1 MRKKNS
7 IILWSIY
14 FDSIQTR
21 KGGRKVSK
29 NLAVSSPKIEH
40 LQRAAKR
47 LGLQPE
53 VNFEAAHPSCPWRKT
68 GFLVLPKT
76 ESKTQMIKKVAKELS
91 ILLR

>member
-14 FDSIQTR
+14 FDSTQTR
-21 KGGRKVSK
+21 KGGRRVSK
-29 NLAVSSPKIEH
+29 NLAVSSPKIED

-47 LGLQPE
+47 LGLHPE
-53 VNFEAAHPSCPWRKT
+53 VNFEAAHPSRPWMKT

-76 ESKTQMIKKVAKELS
+76 ESKTHVIKKVAKELS
-91 ILLR
+91 ILRR